1 MISFFIGLFTGAC
14 VGMVALACVLTAE
27 DDDSHKNDDEK

>member
-14 VGMVALACVLTAE
+14 VGMVALACCLTSG
-27 DDDSHKNDDEK
+27 DDSHKDDDDK